1 VSAEREMGEEA
12 ASVNAAT
19 DRGTW
24 RLVARRDFWVRLRE
38 RSFLVSTL
46 INVAVISVLV
56 LARASN
62 VATSGPSY
70 ELGYVGSPAVA
81 QGTADLA
88 DDTGVTVR
96 LRDLPDEAAAND
108 ALRDGSVDA
117 VVIGDQLRG
126 LQGVPDPLITL
137 VQGSA
142 RDAAVAALLEQ
153 HHVPQSELDAA
164 SETSLKLTALEAAP
178 PDRDQN
184 AAIAFV
190 GVLLLYGQLFG
201 YGIWVASGVIEEKA
215 SRVVEMLL
223 SAIRA
228 RQLLLGKIVGIGV
241 LGLAQL
247 VFIASFAIGLALL
260 TGALKDVGATALG
273 AVGLVIGWFILGF
286 AFYATLFAAAGSL
299 VTRMEELQN
308 VIVPINL
315 TILVSFFISIGALQD
330 PNGRLQVIASLLPTS
345 SALAMPVRIVL
356 GAAPGWQIALSL
368 TLLIGST
375 ILLVPLAAR
384 LYSGA
389 VLRTRG
395 RVKIREAW
403 RSAA

>member
-1 VSAEREMGEEA
+1 VSEERETGGEA
-12 ASVNAAT
+12 TSVNAAT

-46 INVAVISVLV
+46 INVAVISILV

-70 ELGYVGSPAVA
+70 DLGYVGSAAIA

-88 DDTGVTVR
+88 DDAGVTVR
-96 LRDLPDEAAAND
+96 LHELPDEAAANA

-126 LQGVPDPLITL
+126 LEGVPDPLISL

-142 RDAAVAALLEQ
+142 RDAAVMALLAEHQ
-153 HHVPQSELDAA
+153 VPQSELDAA
-164 SETSLKLTALEAAP
+164 RATSLKLTALEAAP
-178 PDRDQN
+178 RDRDQN

-368 TLLIGST
+368 VLLIGST

>member
-1 VSAEREMGEEA
+1 MSSEP
-12 ASVNAAT
+12 T

-24 RLVARRDFWVRLRE
+24 RLVARRDFWVRIRE
-38 RSFLVSTL
+38 RSFLISTL
-46 INVAVISVLV
+46 INIAVISILV
-56 LARASN
+56 LARASS
-62 VATSGPSY
+62 AAGSGPSFG
-70 ELGYVGSPAVA
+70 LGYVGSPSIATGASQLGHDA
-81 QGTADLA
+81 QPPIPIEVHAYSDRATANA
-88 DDTGVTVR
+88 
-96 LRDLPDEAAAND
+96 

-117 VVIGDQLRG
+117 VVVGDELIGFTDI
-126 LQGVPDPLITL
+126 PDVLSSL
-137 VQGSA
+137 VQASA
-142 RDAAVAALLEQ
+142 RNAAVTALLDR
-153 HHVPQSELDAA
+153 HRVPQSERDAA
-164 SETSLKLTALEAAP
+164 NDPTPLTLAVLQPTPPHRSE
-178 PDRDQN
+178 N
-184 AAIAFV
+184 AAVAFV

-223 SAIRA
+223 SAIRPK
-228 RQLLLGKIVGIGV
+228 QLLLGKIVGIGA

-247 VFIASFAIGLALL
+247 VVISSFAIGLAFA
-260 TGALKDVGATALG
+260 TNAIDVSPSAFGAA
-273 AVGLVIGWFILGF
+273 GLVIGWFILGF

-330 PNGRLQVIASLLPTS
+330 PNGRLQVIASILPTS

-356 GAAPGWQIALSL
+356 GAAPAWQIAAALVAL
-368 TLLIGST
+368 VGST
-375 ILLVPLAAR
+375 VLLVPFAAR

-395 RVKIREAW
+395 RVRIREAW
-403 RSAA
+403 RSAD

>member
-1 VSAEREMGEEA
+1 VSSE
-12 ASVNAAT
+12 AT

-24 RLVARRDFWVRLRE
+24 RLVARRDFWVRIRE
-38 RSFLVSTL
+38 RSFLISTL
-46 INVAVISVLV
+46 INIAVISILV
-56 LARASN
+56 LARASSA
-62 VATSGPSY
+62 VGGGPSFD
-70 ELGYVGSPAVA
+70 LGYVGPSPIATGAA
-81 QGTADLA
+81 QLGHDAQPPIPIEVHAFADRAIA
-88 DDTGVTVR
+88 D
-96 LRDLPDEAAAND
+96 A

-117 VVIGDQLRG
+117 VVAGNQLIGFTGIPDVLSSLVEASARNAAVTALLSEHQ
-126 LQGVPDPLITL
+126 VPQTE
-137 VQGSA
+137 
-142 RDAAVAALLEQ
+142 RDAANDPTPLVLAVLQ
-153 HHVPQSELDAA
+153 P
-164 SETSLKLTALEAAP
+164 AP
-178 PDRDQN
+178 PHRSEN
-184 AAIAFV
+184 AAVAFV

-223 SAIRA
+223 SAIRPK
-228 RQLLLGKIVGIGV
+228 QLLLGKIVGIGT

-247 VFIASFAIGLALL
+247 IVISSFAIGLAFA
-260 TGALKDVGATALG
+260 TNAIDVSSSAFGAA
-273 AVGLVIGWFILGF
+273 GLVIGWFILGF

-330 PNGRLQVIASLLPTS
+330 PNGRLQVIASILPTS

-368 TLLIGST
+368 IVLVGST
-375 ILLVPLAAR
+375 VLVVPFAAR

-395 RVKIREAW
+395 RVRIREAW
-403 RSAA
+403 RSAE

>member
-1 VSAEREMGEEA
+1 VSEA
-12 ASVNAAT
+12 TT

-46 INVAVISVLV
+46 INIAVISILV
-56 LARASN
+56 FARASN
-62 VATSGPSY
+62 AATAGPSFD
-70 ELGYVGSPAVA
+70 LGYVGSAAVAEGTVTLAQDVQPAVEIRLHEFPDPES
-81 QGTADLA
+81 ADA
-88 DDTGVTVR
+88 
-96 LRDLPDEAAAND
+96 
-108 ALRDGSVDA
+108 ALRSGSIDA
-117 VVIGDQLRG
+117 AIIGQELRG
-126 LQGVPDPLITL
+126 FEGVDPNLQKMAQASARNLAVTKLLDERGVP
-137 VQGSA
+137 QEQ
-142 RDAAVAALLEQ
+142 RDAANNPTPLAVDVLQQEPP
-153 HHVPQSELDAA
+153 HRSE
-164 SETSLKLTALEAAP
+164 
-178 PDRDQN
+178 N
-184 AAIAFV
+184 AAIAFIA
-190 GVLLLYGQLFG
+190 VLLLYGQLFG

-228 RQLLLGKIVGIGV
+228 RQLLLGKIIGIGV

-247 VFIASFAIGLALL
+247 LVISGFALTLALTTKAIPIDL
-260 TGALKDVGATALG
+260 FQTAVGTI
-273 AVGLVIGWFILGF
+273 GLVIGWFILGF
-286 AFYATLFAAAGSL
+286 AFYAALFAAAGSL

-330 PNGRLQVIASLLPTS
+330 PNGRLQVIASLLPMS
-345 SALAMPVRIVL
+345 SALAMPVRIVV
-356 GAAPGWQIALSL
+356 GAATPWQVALSL
-368 TLLIGST
+368 ALLIGST

-395 RVKIREAW
+395 RVRISEAW
-403 RSAA
+403 RSAE

>member
-1 VSAEREMGEEA
+1 VSSEP
-12 ASVNAAT
+12 T

-24 RLVARRDFWVRLRE
+24 RLVARRDFWVRIRE
-38 RSFLVSTL
+38 RSFLISTL
-46 INVAVISVLV
+46 INIAVISILV
-56 LARASN
+56 LPRASS
-62 VATSGPSY
+62 AAGSGPSFG
-70 ELGYVGSPAVA
+70 LGYVGSPSIATGASQLGHDARPPIPIEVHA
-81 QGTADLA
+81 YSDQATANA
-88 DDTGVTVR
+88 
-96 LRDLPDEAAAND
+96 

-117 VVIGDQLRG
+117 VVVGDELIGFTDI
-126 LQGVPDPLITL
+126 PDVLSSL
-137 VQGSA
+137 VQASA
-142 RDAAVAALLEQ
+142 RNAAVTALLDR
-153 HHVPQSELDAA
+153 HRVPQSERDAA
-164 SETSLKLTALEAAP
+164 NDPTPLTLAVLQPTPPHRSE
-178 PDRDQN
+178 N
-184 AAIAFV
+184 AAVAFV

-223 SAIRA
+223 SAIRPK
-228 RQLLLGKIVGIGV
+228 QLLLGKIVGIGA

-247 VFIASFAIGLALL
+247 VVISSFAIGLAFA
-260 TGALKDVGATALG
+260 TNAIDVSPSAFGAA
-273 AVGLVIGWFILGF
+273 GLVIGWFILGF

-330 PNGRLQVIASLLPTS
+330 PNGRLQVIASILPTS

-356 GAAPGWQIALSL
+356 GAAPAWQIAAALVAL
-368 TLLIGST
+368 VGST
-375 ILLVPLAAR
+375 VLLVPFAVR

-395 RVKIREAW
+395 RVRIREAW
-403 RSAA
+403 RSAD

>member
-1 VSAEREMGEEA
+1 VRPEQAP
-12 ASVNAAT
+12 T
-19 DRGTW
+19 DRGAW

-46 INVAVISVLV
+46 INIAVISILV
-56 LARASN
+56 LARASH
-62 VATSGPSY
+62 VATAGPSFD
-70 ELGYVGSPAVA
+70 LGYVGSPAVA
-81 QGTADLA
+81 QGTVELAERANVELTLHGFPDIDSADA
-88 DDTGVTVR
+88 
-96 LRDLPDEAAAND
+96 
-108 ALRDGSVDA
+108 ALRNGSVDA
-117 VVIGDQLRG
+117 VLNGNELRG
-126 LQGVPDPLITL
+126 FEGVNGTLADL
-137 VQGSA
+137 VQASA
-142 RDAAVAALLEQ
+142 RNLAVTKLLDAHGVSQQERDAANNPEPLTVDVLHQTSA
-153 HHVPQSELDAA
+153 HRSE
-164 SETSLKLTALEAAP
+164 
-178 PDRDQN
+178 N
-184 AAIAFV
+184 GVIAFV
-190 GVLLLYGQLFG
+190 AVLLLYGQLFG

-247 VFIASFAIGLALL
+247 LVISGFALTLALATKAIPIDL
-260 TGALKDVGATALG
+260 FQTALG
-273 AVGLVIGWFILGF
+273 TIGLVIGWFILGF

-345 SALAMPVRIVL
+345 SALAMPVRIVV

-368 TLLIGST
+368 LILIGST
-375 ILLVPLAAR
+375 VLLVPFAAR

>member
-1 VSAEREMGEEA
+1 VS
-12 ASVNAAT
+12 SQPT

-24 RLVARRDFWVRLRE
+24 RLVARRDFWVRIRE
-38 RSFLVSTL
+38 RSFLISTL
-46 INVAVISVLV
+46 INIAVISILV
-56 LARASN
+56 LARASS
-62 VATSGPSY
+62 AADSGPSFD
-70 ELGYVGSPAVA
+70 LGSVGSSSIATGASQLGHDA
-81 QGTADLA
+81 QPPIPIEVHAF
-88 DDTGVTVR
+88 
-96 LRDLPDEAAAND
+96 PDQAAANA

-117 VVIGDQLRG
+117 VVVGNELIGLTDI
-126 LQGVPDPLITL
+126 PDVLSSL
-137 VQGSA
+137 VQASA
-142 RDAAVAALLEQ
+142 RNAAVTALLDRHRVPQRERDAAND
-153 HHVPQSELDAA
+153 P
-164 SETSLKLTALEAAP
+164 TPLTLAVLQPAP
-178 PDRDQN
+178 PHRSEN
-184 AAIAFV
+184 AAVAFV

-223 SAIRA
+223 SAIRPK
-228 RQLLLGKIVGIGV
+228 QLLLGKIVGIGT

-247 VFIASFAIGLALL
+247 IVISSFAIGLAFA
-260 TGALKDVGATALG
+260 TNAINVSSSAFGAA
-273 AVGLVIGWFILGF
+273 GLVIGWFILGF

-330 PNGRLQVIASLLPTS
+330 PNGRLQVIASILPTS

-356 GAAPGWQIALSL
+356 GAAPAWQIAVSL
-368 TLLIGST
+368 VALVGST
-375 ILLVPLAAR
+375 VLLVPFAAR

-395 RVKIREAW
+395 RVRIREAW
-403 RSAA
+403 RSAE

>member
-1 VSAEREMGEEA
+1 MS
-12 ASVNAAT
+12 SVPT

-24 RLVARRDFWVRLRE
+24 RLVARRDFWVRIRE
-38 RSFLVSTL
+38 RSFLISTL
-46 INVAVISVLV
+46 INIAVISILV
-56 LARASN
+56 LARASSA
-62 VATSGPSY
+62 VGSGPSFD
-70 ELGYVGSPAVA
+70 LGSVGSSSIATGASQLGHDA
-81 QGTADLA
+81 QPPIPIQVHAF
-88 DDTGVTVR
+88 
-96 LRDLPDEAAAND
+96 PDQAAANA

-117 VVIGDQLRG
+117 VVVDNQLIGFTDI
-126 LQGVPDPLITL
+126 PDVLSSL
-137 VQGSA
+137 VQASA
-142 RDAAVAALLEQ
+142 RNVAVTALLDRHDVPQDERDAAND
-153 HHVPQSELDAA
+153 P
-164 SETSLKLTALEAAP
+164 TPLTLAVLQPAP
-178 PDRDQN
+178 PHRSEN
-184 AAIAFV
+184 AAVAFV

-223 SAIRA
+223 SAIRPK
-228 RQLLLGKIVGIGV
+228 QLLLGKIIGIGT

-247 VFIASFAIGLALL
+247 IVISSFAIGLAFA
-260 TGALKDVGATALG
+260 TNAIDVSSSAFGVA
-273 AVGLVIGWFILGF
+273 GLVIGWFILGF

-330 PNGRLQVIASLLPTS
+330 PNGRLQVIASILPTS

-356 GAAPGWQIALSL
+356 GAAPAWQIVVSLVALV
-368 TLLIGST
+368 GST
-375 ILLVPLAAR
+375 VLLVPFAAR

-395 RVKIREAW
+395 RVRIREAW
-403 RSAA
+403 RAAE

>member
-1 VSAEREMGEEA
+1 VISEP
-12 ASVNAAT
+12 T

-24 RLVARRDFWVRLRE
+24 RLVARRDFWVRIRE
-38 RSFLVSTL
+38 RSFLISTL
-46 INVAVISVLV
+46 INIAVISILV
-56 LARASN
+56 LARASS
-62 VATSGPSY
+62 VGGAGSSFD
-70 ELGYVGSPAVA
+70 LGSVGSSSIVA
-81 QGTADLA
+81 GASQLG
-88 DDTGVTVR
+88 
-96 LRDLPDEAAAND
+96 RDAQVPIPIEVHAFSDRAAAEV

-117 VVIGDQLRG
+117 VVVGNELVGFTDI
-126 LQGVPDPLITL
+126 PDVLSSL
-137 VQGSA
+137 VEASA
-142 RDAAVAALLEQ
+142 RNAAVTALLDRHHVAQNERDAAND
-153 HHVPQSELDAA
+153 P
-164 SETSLKLTALEAAP
+164 TPLTLAVLQPAP
-178 PDRDQN
+178 PHRSEN
-184 AAIAFV
+184 AAVAFV

-223 SAIRA
+223 SAIRPK
-228 RQLLLGKIVGIGV
+228 QLLLGKIVGIGT

-247 VFIASFAIGLALL
+247 IVISSFAIGLAFA
-260 TGALKDVGATALG
+260 TDAIKVHASAFGAA
-273 AVGLVIGWFILGF
+273 GLVIGWFILGF

-330 PNGRLQVIASLLPTS
+330 PNGRLQVIASIVPTS

-356 GAAPGWQIALSL
+356 GAAPVWQIAVSL
-368 TLLIGST
+368 VALVGST
-375 ILLVPLAAR
+375 VLLVPFAAR

-395 RVKIREAW
+395 RVRIREAW
-403 RSAA
+403 RSAE

>member
-1 VSAEREMGEEA
+1 VSEA
-12 ASVNAAT
+12 TT

-46 INVAVISVLV
+46 INIAVISILV
-56 LARASN
+56 FARASN
-62 VATSGPSY
+62 AATAGPSFD
-70 ELGYVGSPAVA
+70 LGYVGS
-81 QGTADLA
+81 
-88 DDTGVTVR
+88 
-96 LRDLPDEAAAND
+96 
-108 ALRDGSVDA
+108 
-117 VVIGDQLRG
+117 
-126 LQGVPDPLITL
+126 
-137 VQGSA
+137 
-142 RDAAVAALLEQ
+142 AAVAEGTVTLGQDVQPAIEIRLREFPDPESADAALRSGSIDAAIIGQELRGFEGVDPNLQ
-153 HHVPQSELDAA
+153 KLAQASARNLAVTKLLDEHGVPQEQRNAANNATPLAVDVLQQEPPHRSE
-164 SETSLKLTALEAAP
+164 
-178 PDRDQN
+178 N
-184 AAIAFV
+184 AAIAFIA
-190 GVLLLYGQLFG
+190 VLLLYGQLFG

-228 RQLLLGKIVGIGV
+228 RQLLLGKIIGIGV

-247 VFIASFAIGLALL
+247 LVISGFALTLALTTKAIPIDL
-260 TGALKDVGATALG
+260 FQTAVGTI
-273 AVGLVIGWFILGF
+273 GLVIGWFILGF
-286 AFYATLFAAAGSL
+286 AFYAALFAAAGSL

-330 PNGRLQVIASLLPTS
+330 PNGRLQVIASLLPMS
-345 SALAMPVRIVL
+345 SALAMPVRIVV
-356 GAAPGWQIALSL
+356 GAATPWQVALSL
-368 TLLIGST
+368 ALLIGST

-395 RVKIREAW
+395 RVRIREAW
-403 RSAA
+403 RSAE

>member
-1 VSAEREMGEEA
+1 MSEA
-12 ASVNAAT
+12 TT

-46 INVAVISVLV
+46 INIAVISILV
-56 LARASN
+56 FARASN
-62 VATSGPSY
+62 AATAGPSFD
-70 ELGYVGSPAVA
+70 LGYVGS
-81 QGTADLA
+81 
-88 DDTGVTVR
+88 
-96 LRDLPDEAAAND
+96 
-108 ALRDGSVDA
+108 
-117 VVIGDQLRG
+117 
-126 LQGVPDPLITL
+126 
-137 VQGSA
+137 
-142 RDAAVAALLEQ
+142 AAVAEGTVTLAQDVQPAVEIRLHEFPDPESADAALRSGSIDAAIIGQELRGFEGVDPNLQ
-153 HHVPQSELDAA
+153 KMAQASARNLAVTKLLDEHGVPQEQRDVANNPTPLAVDVLQQEPPHRSE
-164 SETSLKLTALEAAP
+164 
-178 PDRDQN
+178 N
-184 AAIAFV
+184 AAIAFIA
-190 GVLLLYGQLFG
+190 VLLLYGQLFG

-228 RQLLLGKIVGIGV
+228 RQLLLGKIIGIGV

-247 VFIASFAIGLALL
+247 LVISGFALTLALTTKAIPIDL
-260 TGALKDVGATALG
+260 FQTAVGTI
-273 AVGLVIGWFILGF
+273 GLVIGWFILGF
-286 AFYATLFAAAGSL
+286 AFYAALFAAAGSL

-330 PNGRLQVIASLLPTS
+330 PNGRLQVIASLLPMS
-345 SALAMPVRIVL
+345 SALAMPVRIVV
-356 GAAPGWQIALSL
+356 GAATPWQVALSL
-368 TLLIGST
+368 ALLIGST

-395 RVKIREAW
+395 RVRIREAW
-403 RSAA
+403 RSAE

>member
-1 VSAEREMGEEA
+1 MSSEP
-12 ASVNAAT
+12 T

-24 RLVARRDFWVRLRE
+24 RLVARRDFWVRIRE
-38 RSFLVSTL
+38 RSFLISTL
-46 INVAVISVLV
+46 INIAVISILV
-56 LARASN
+56 LARASSA
-62 VATSGPSY
+62 VGSGPSFG
-70 ELGYVGSPAVA
+70 LGYVGSPSIATGASQLGHDA
-81 QGTADLA
+81 QPPIPIEVHAYSDQATANA
-88 DDTGVTVR
+88 
-96 LRDLPDEAAAND
+96 

-117 VVIGDQLRG
+117 VVVGDELIGFTDI
-126 LQGVPDPLITL
+126 PDVLSSL
-137 VQGSA
+137 VQASA
-142 RDAAVAALLEQ
+142 RNAAVTALLDR
-153 HHVPQSELDAA
+153 HRVPQSERDAA
-164 SETSLKLTALEAAP
+164 NDPTPLTLAVLQPTPPHRSE
-178 PDRDQN
+178 N
-184 AAIAFV
+184 AAVAFV

-223 SAIRA
+223 SAIRPK
-228 RQLLLGKIVGIGV
+228 QLLLGKIVGIGT

-247 VFIASFAIGLALL
+247 VVISSFAIGLAFA
-260 TGALKDVGATALG
+260 TNAIDVSPSAFGAA
-273 AVGLVIGWFILGF
+273 GLVIGWFILGF

-330 PNGRLQVIASLLPTS
+330 PNGRLQVIASILPTS

-356 GAAPGWQIALSL
+356 GAAPAWQIAAALVAL
-368 TLLIGST
+368 VGST
-375 ILLVPLAAR
+375 VLLVPFAAR

-395 RVKIREAW
+395 RVRIREAW
-403 RSAA
+403 RSAD

>member
-1 VSAEREMGEEA
+1 VSSE
-12 ASVNAAT
+12 AT

-24 RLVARRDFWVRLRE
+24 RLVARRDFWVRIRE
-38 RSFLVSTL
+38 RSFLISTL
-46 INVAVISVLV
+46 INIAVISILV
-56 LARASN
+56 LARASSA
-62 VATSGPSY
+62 VGGGPSFD
-70 ELGYVGSPAVA
+70 LGYVGPSPIATGAA
-81 QGTADLA
+81 QLGHDAQPPIPIEVHAFADRAIA
-88 DDTGVTVR
+88 D
-96 LRDLPDEAAAND
+96 A

-117 VVIGDQLRG
+117 VVAGNQLIGFTGIPDVLSSLVEASARNAAVTALLNEHQ
-126 LQGVPDPLITL
+126 VPQTE
-137 VQGSA
+137 
-142 RDAAVAALLEQ
+142 RDAANDPTPLVLAVLQ
-153 HHVPQSELDAA
+153 P
-164 SETSLKLTALEAAP
+164 AP
-178 PDRDQN
+178 PHRSEN
-184 AAIAFV
+184 AAVAFV

-223 SAIRA
+223 SAIRPK
-228 RQLLLGKIVGIGV
+228 QLLLGKIVGIGT

-247 VFIASFAIGLALL
+247 IVISSFAIGLAFA
-260 TGALKDVGATALG
+260 TNAIDVSSSAFGAA
-273 AVGLVIGWFILGF
+273 GLVIGWFILGF

-330 PNGRLQVIASLLPTS
+330 PNGRLQVIASILPTS

-368 TLLIGST
+368 IVLVGST
-375 ILLVPLAAR
+375 VLVVPFAAR

-395 RVKIREAW
+395 RVRIREAW
-403 RSAA
+403 RSAE

>member
-1 VSAEREMGEEA
+1 MTSASEP
-12 ASVNAAT
+12 T

-46 INVAVISVLV
+46 INIAVISILV
-56 LARASN
+56 LARASSA
-62 VATSGPSY
+62 ATGGPSY
-70 ELGYVGSPAVA
+70 DLGYVGPDVVA
-81 QGTADLA
+81 QGAATLGQDAK
-88 DDTGVTVR
+88 VTVR
-96 LRDLPDEAAAND
+96 VHALADVTAADA
-108 ALRDGSVDA
+108 ALRSGSVDA

-126 LQGVPDPLITL
+126 FQGIPDPLVAL
-137 VQGSA
+137 VQASA
-142 RDAAVAALLEQ
+142 RDAAVTALLDRHGVSQAERDAANDPNPLTLAAL
-153 HHVPQSELDAA
+153 
-164 SETSLKLTALEAAP
+164 AP
-178 PDRDQN
+178 APSDRSQN

-228 RQLLLGKIVGIGV
+228 RQLLLGKIIGIGT

-247 VFIASFAIGLALL
+247 IVISGFAIGLAF
-260 TGALKDVGATALG
+260 ATNAIPVRFGPTAFG
-273 AVGLVIGWFILGF
+273 AVGLVIGWFVLGF

-330 PNGRLQVIASLLPTS
+330 PNGRLQVIASLLPFS
-345 SALAMPVRIVL
+345 AALAMPVRIVV
-356 GAAPGWQIALSL
+356 GAATGWQIALSL
-368 TLLIGST
+368 TLIIGST
-375 ILLVPLAAR
+375 VLLVPFAAR
-384 LYSGA
+384 LYTGA
-389 VLRTRG
+389 VLHTRG

>member
-1 VSAEREMGEEA
+1 MS
-12 ASVNAAT
+12 SVPT

-24 RLVARRDFWVRLRE
+24 RLVARRDFWVRIRE
-38 RSFLVSTL
+38 RSFLISTL
-46 INVAVISVLV
+46 INIAVISILV
-56 LARASN
+56 LARASSA
-62 VATSGPSY
+62 VGSGPSFD
-70 ELGYVGSPAVA
+70 LGSVGSSSIATGASQLGHDA
-81 QGTADLA
+81 QPPIPIQVHAF
-88 DDTGVTVR
+88 
-96 LRDLPDEAAAND
+96 PDQAAANA

-117 VVIGDQLRG
+117 VVVDNQLIGFTDI
-126 LQGVPDPLITL
+126 PDVLSSL
-137 VQGSA
+137 VQASA
-142 RDAAVAALLEQ
+142 RNVAVTALLDR
-153 HHVPQSELDAA
+153 HHVPQDERDAA
-164 SETSLKLTALEAAP
+164 NDPTPAP
-178 PDRDQN
+178 PHRSEN
-184 AAIAFV
+184 AAVAFV

-223 SAIRA
+223 SAIRPK
-228 RQLLLGKIVGIGV
+228 QLLLGKIIGIGT

-247 VFIASFAIGLALL
+247 IVISSFAIGLAFA
-260 TGALKDVGATALG
+260 TNAIDVSSSAFGAA
-273 AVGLVIGWFILGF
+273 GLVIGWFILGF

-330 PNGRLQVIASLLPTS
+330 PNGRLQVIASILPTS

-356 GAAPGWQIALSL
+356 GAAPAWQILVSLVALV
-368 TLLIGST
+368 GST
-375 ILLVPLAAR
+375 VLLVPFAAR

-395 RVKIREAW
+395 RVRIREAW
-403 RSAA
+403 RAAE

>member
-1 VSAEREMGEEA
+1 MSD
-12 ASVNAAT
+12 AAT

-46 INVAVISVLV
+46 INIAVISILV
-56 LARASN
+56 LARASS
-62 VATSGPSY
+62 VATSGPSFD
-70 ELGYVGSPAVA
+70 LGYVGSPAVA
-81 QGTADLA
+81 QGAVELGHQTH
-88 DDTGVTVR
+88 VEVR
-96 LRDLPDEAAAND
+96 LHGFPDLGSADA
-108 ALRDGSVDA
+108 ALRNGSVDA
-117 VVIGDQLRG
+117 VVNGNELRG
-126 LQGVPDPLITL
+126 FEGVNATLGDL
-137 VQGSA
+137 VQASA
-142 RDAAVAALLEQ
+142 RNLAVTKLLDEHGVSQEQRDAANDPA
-153 HHVPQSELDAA
+153 P
-164 SETSLKLTALEAAP
+164 LTVDVLQEAP
-178 PDRDQN
+178 PDRAQN
-184 AAIAFV
+184 SAIAFIA
-190 GVLLLYGQLFG
+190 VLLLYGQLFG
-201 YGIWVASGVIEEKA
+201 YGIWVASGVIEEKS

-247 VFIASFAIGLALL
+247 LVISGFALTLALA
-260 TGALKDVGATALG
+260 TGAIDPNLLKTALG
-273 AVGLVIGWFILGF
+273 TIGLVLGWFVLGF

-345 SALAMPVRIVL
+345 SALTMPVRIVV
-356 GAAPGWQIALSL
+356 GAATPFQVVLSL
-368 TLLIGST
+368 VLLVGST

>member
-1 VSAEREMGEEA
+1 VSSE
-12 ASVNAAT
+12 AT

-24 RLVARRDFWVRLRE
+24 RLVARRDFWVRIRE
-38 RSFLVSTL
+38 RSFLISTL
-46 INVAVISVLV
+46 INIAVISILV
-56 LARASN
+56 LARASSA
-62 VATSGPSY
+62 VGGGPSFD
-70 ELGYVGSPAVA
+70 LGYVGPSPIATGAA
-81 QGTADLA
+81 QLGHDAQPPIPIEVHAFADRAIA
-88 DDTGVTVR
+88 D
-96 LRDLPDEAAAND
+96 A

-117 VVIGDQLRG
+117 VVAGNQLIGFTGIPDVLSSLVEASARNAAVTALLSEHQ
-126 LQGVPDPLITL
+126 VPQTE
-137 VQGSA
+137 
-142 RDAAVAALLEQ
+142 RDAANDPTPLVLAVLQ
-153 HHVPQSELDAA
+153 P
-164 SETSLKLTALEAAP
+164 AP
-178 PDRDQN
+178 PHRSEN
-184 AAIAFV
+184 AAVAFV

-223 SAIRA
+223 SAIRPK
-228 RQLLLGKIVGIGV
+228 QLLLGKIVGIGT

-247 VFIASFAIGLALL
+247 IVISSFAIGLAFA
-260 TGALKDVGATALG
+260 TNAIDVSSSAFGAA
-273 AVGLVIGWFILGF
+273 GLVIGWFILGF

-330 PNGRLQVIASLLPTS
+330 PNGRLQVIASILPTS

-368 TLLIGST
+368 IVLVGST
-375 ILLVPLAAR
+375 VLLVPFAAR

-395 RVKIREAW
+395 RVRIREAW
-403 RSAA
+403 RSAE

>member
-1 VSAEREMGEEA
+1 MSSEP
-12 ASVNAAT
+12 T

-24 RLVARRDFWVRLRE
+24 RLVARRDFWVRIRE
-38 RSFLVSTL
+38 RSFLVL
-46 INVAVISVLV
+46 HVDQHRRDLDPRP
-56 LARASN
+56 ARAS
-62 VATSGPSY
+62 ARRRGPSFD
-70 ELGYVGSPAVA
+70 LGYVGPSSVATGAAQLGHDAQPPIDRVSVPSP
-81 QGTADLA
+81 
-88 DDTGVTVR
+88 TGRPPTQ
-96 LRDLPDEAAAND
+96 P
-108 ALRDGSVDA
+108 LRDGSVDA
-117 VVIGDQLRG
+117 VVDANELIGFTDI
-126 LQGVPDPLITL
+126 PDVLSSL
-137 VQGSA
+137 VQASA
-142 RDAAVAALLEQ
+142 LNAAVTALLDRHHVAQNERDAANDPTPLTLAVLQ
-153 HHVPQSELDAA
+153 PTPPHRSE
-164 SETSLKLTALEAAP
+164 
-178 PDRDQN
+178 N
-184 AAIAFV
+184 AAVAFV

-223 SAIRA
+223 SAIRPK
-228 RQLLLGKIVGIGV
+228 QLLLGKIVGIGT

-247 VFIASFAIGLALL
+247 IVISSFAIGLAFA
-260 TGALKDVGATALG
+260 TNAINVSSSAFGAA
-273 AVGLVIGWFILGF
+273 GLVIGWFILGF

-330 PNGRLQVIASLLPTS
+330 PNGRLQVIASILPTS

-368 TLLIGST
+368 IVLVGST
-375 ILLVPLAAR
+375 VLLVPFAAR

-395 RVKIREAW
+395 RVRIREAW
-403 RSAA
+403 RSAE